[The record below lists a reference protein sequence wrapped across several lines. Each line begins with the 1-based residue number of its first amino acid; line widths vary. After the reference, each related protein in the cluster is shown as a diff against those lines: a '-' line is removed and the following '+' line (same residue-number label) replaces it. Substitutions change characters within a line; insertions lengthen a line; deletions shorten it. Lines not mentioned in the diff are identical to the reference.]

1 MQQQKSTTKMEHRP
15 IIASLDQPEGGCS
28 CMICGGGSIEDW
40 GRGRHCTTSAKKI
53 PKHNSSKY
61 DIMSFVSE

>member
-1 MQQQKSTTKMEHRP
+1 
-15 IIASLDQPEGGCS
+15 
-28 CMICGGGSIEDW
+28 MICGGGSIEDW